1 MLVRAY
7 RMVDGEV
14 DPGLLKEGFILA
26 SDLRE
31 EQQGQAA
38 GFGIGVSGG
47 PFPQGGMLPYGI
59 SAGPA
64 DHLEAMLVAE
74 YARDNFAGA
83 LTYVRSLQDA
93 KLKLLALSQMI
104 QSLRTP
110 F

>member
-31 EQQGQAA
+31 EQPGQAA
-38 GFGIGVSGG
+38 GYGVGVPGGSFTQGNIG
-47 PFPQGGMLPYGI
+47 FYGTP
-59 SAGPA
+59 SSPA

-83 LTYVRSLQDA
+83 LTYVRSLPDA
-93 KLKLLALSQMI
+93 KLKLLALTQMI
-104 QSLRTP
+104 QFLRMP